1 MLNERILCA
10 GFGGQGVMS
19 VGQLLAYA
27 GMVENKHVTWIP
39 SYGPEMRGGTA
50 YCNVVISDREVGS
63 PIVTTNASCA
73 MIMNLPSLLKFEK
86 SVRPG
91 GNILINSSLINRKTT
106 RSDVN
111 DYYIPADELANLCGN
126 RQAANIIMLGA
137 YIGLVEPV
145 HYDTIL
151 EVLPKVFGERPEQ
164 FTTLSRDA
172 LLVGAD
178 AVLGVDHRLE
188 AA

>member
-19 VGQLLAYA
+19 IGQLLAYA
-27 GMVENKHVTWIP
+27 GMTENKHVTWIP

-50 YCNVVISDREVGS
+50 YCNVVLSDREVGS

-73 MIMNLPSLLKFEK
+73 IIMNLPSLLKFEK
-86 SVRPG
+86 SVIPG
-91 GNILINSSLINRKTT
+91 GTVIINSSLINKKST
-106 RSDVN
+106 RTDINS
-111 DYYIPADELANLCGN
+111 YYVTADELANLCGN
-126 RQAANIIMLGA
+126 QRAANIVMLGA
-137 YIGLVEPV
+137 YIALMQPV
-145 HYDTIL
+145 DFDTIL
-151 EVLPKVFGERPEQ
+151 EVLPKVFGERPER
-164 FTTLSRDA
+164 FTTLNRDA